1 MKENRNSFSSSIGF
15 VLAAAGSA
23 VGLGNIWRFPYLAA
37 KDGGGL
43 FLAVYIILA
52 LTFGFTMLVTEVAI
66 GRKTKQS
73 ALTAYGKLHKRS
85 GWIGGFA
92 TLVPFMILP
101 YYCIIGGWVLK
112 YCVAF
117 ISGQGTTAA
126 SDGYFTGFITGYH
139 EPIIYTVI
147 FLAVVAAV
155 IYMGVNKGIENISK
169 ILMPLLL
176 VFVIAIAV
184 FSMTIQGSEG
194 RTGMDGFVKYVVP
207 SFEGKGF
214 SDVFTVILDA
224 MGQLFYSIS
233 VAMGIMVTYG
243 SYFKDDSN
251 LMKSVSRIEIFDTA
265 VAFLAGVMI
274 IPAVFAF
281 LGDEGLQ
288 SAGPGLMF
296 IALPRVFEAMGPLGN
311 IVGAAFFIMV
321 FFAALTSAISILEA
335 VVSSIMDKFKWTRR
349 KSTIVESVIALV
361 LGVLICLGY
370 NVMYFECPLPGGK
383 TGQLLDLFDYVS
395 NNIFMPVVA
404 IGTCILIGWIVKPKV
419 VIDEATKNGEK
430 FAKRGITLGW
440 VNHAKDKEKKIEL
453 SRESLYVVM
462 IRYIAPVLLFALL
475 LGSLGIIK

>member
-1 MKENRNSFSSSIGF
+1 MKEKRNSFSSSIGF

-43 FLAVYIILA
+43 FLVVYIVLA
-52 LTFGFTMLVTEVAI
+52 LTFGFTMLITEVAI

-73 ALTAYGKLHKRS
+73 ALTAYGRLHKKS

-92 TLVPFMILP
+92 TIVPFMILP

-117 ISGQGTTAA
+117 CSGQGVA
-126 SDGYFTGFITGYH
+126 SAQEGYFSGFITGYS

-147 FLAVVAAV
+147 FLAAVALV
-155 IYMGVNKGIENISK
+155 IYIGVNKGIENISK
-169 ILMPLLL
+169 ILMPILL
-176 VFVIAIAV
+176 VFILSIAV
-184 FSMTIQGSEG
+184 FSLTLKGADN
-194 RTGMDGFVKYVVP
+194 RTGMDGFIKYVVP

-214 SDVFTVILDA
+214 GDIFTIILDA

-251 LMKSVSRIEIFDTA
+251 LMKSVNRIEIFDTA

-281 LGDEGLQ
+281 LGNEGLE

-296 IALPRVFEAMGPLGN
+296 VALPRVFQAMGPIGN
-311 IVGAAFFIMV
+311 VVGAVFFIMV

-335 VVSSIMDKFKWTRR
+335 VVSSIMDKFGWTRR
-349 KSTIVESVIALV
+349 IATTVETAVALV

-370 NVMYFECPLPGGK
+370 NVMYFECPMPGGK
-383 TGQLLDLFDYVS
+383 TGQLLDLFDYMS
-395 NNIFMPVVA
+395 NNILMPVVA
-404 IGTCILIGWIVKPKV
+404 IGTCILIGWIVKPDT
-419 VIDEATKNGEK
+419 VIQEATKNGEK
-430 FAKRGITLGW
+430 FGR
-440 VNHAKDKEKKIEL
+440 
-453 SRESLYVVM
+453 RRLYIVM
-462 IRYIAPVLLFALL
+462 IKYIAPVLLVALL
-475 LGSLGIIK
+475 LVSLGIIKL